1 MIKKLKKA
9 FCKVDGME
17 YADSPY
23 SSKGTF
29 HLMHGKK
36 LVGILSYENR
46 QWKFAYSDAYKA
58 EANVRPIMDF
68 PDIGKIYIA
77 EQLWPFFA
85 LRIPALNQPY
95 QLKKIR
101 NANIAKDDAVGLLK
115 VFGSLSI
122 ANPYRLKAL

>member
-9 FCKVDGME
+9 FWKVDGME
-17 YADSPY
+17 YSDSPF
-23 SSKGTF
+23 SSKGIF
-29 HLMHGKK
+29 HLMHGNK
-36 LVGILSYENR
+36 LVGILTYENK
-46 QWKFAYSDAYKA
+46 QWKFAYSDIYKV

-68 PDIGKIYIA
+68 PDMKKIYIA

-122 ANPYRLKAL
+122 TNPYRLKAL